1 MASTV
6 RRARHLCVRNV
17 PEVLRGRNVLT
28 QAILQP
34 KQDRPTDP
42 TARPH
47 DDILSQHPDAA
58 QTLVLSAVL
67 NSGARNFSK
76 FIYTFPQANGEKTSK
91 LGRFGHES
99 SEIACYDFSNPR
111 LTALTLRR
119 LRSYTL

>member
-1 MASTV
+1 MLDIKSRKSHNGKYSAQSKAFMCSKRT
-6 RRARHLCVRNV
+6 
-17 PEVLRGRNVLT
+17 RGPPRKECSHTSNFT
-28 QAILQP
+28 TKAG
-34 KQDRPTDP
+34 PTDP

-91 LGRFGHES
+91 LGRFGHEV
-99 SEIACYDFSNPR
+99 SEIACYDFSNP
-111 LTALTLRR
+111 
-119 LRSYTL
+119 